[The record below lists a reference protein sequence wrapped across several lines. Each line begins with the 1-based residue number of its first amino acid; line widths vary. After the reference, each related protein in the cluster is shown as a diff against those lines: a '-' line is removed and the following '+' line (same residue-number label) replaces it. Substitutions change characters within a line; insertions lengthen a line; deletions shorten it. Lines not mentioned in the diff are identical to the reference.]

1 MLSKRRP
8 LNIFCVCV
16 KGDINS
22 YSDTGEHSKCL
33 NSLIELMQ
41 KPRNPGRYPLSLCI
55 DPPTFRRAKTGI
67 FTVSVYVMYMTFD
80 VVLTNYAR
88 GNKTRQNEA
97 KNALHKILRFQLFM
111 TTFSN
116 GLISRNQ

>member
-1 MLSKRRP
+1 MK
-8 LNIFCVCV
+8 NIFRVCV
-16 KGDINS
+16 KGDINF
-22 YSDTGEHSKCL
+22 YPDTGGHFKCL

-41 KPRNPGRYPLSLCI
+41 KPQNPGRHPLSLCI
-55 DPPTFRRAKTGI
+55 DPPTFRRANTII
-67 FTVSVYVMYMTFD
+67 FKDSVYVMYMTFD
-80 VVLTNYAR
+80 VVLTKYAR

-97 KNALHKILRFQLFM
+97 KNALHKLLRFQLFM